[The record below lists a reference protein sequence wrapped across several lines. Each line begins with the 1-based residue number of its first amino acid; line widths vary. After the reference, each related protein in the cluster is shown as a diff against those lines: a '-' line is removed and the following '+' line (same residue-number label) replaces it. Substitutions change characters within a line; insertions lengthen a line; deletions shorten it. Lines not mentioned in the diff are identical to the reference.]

1 MNEIKVSVNSKCYTL
16 SGLSKHQIDQYM
28 KLIEIFNLLIDVR
41 DQIERENEEFV
52 CSCCL
57 NTVENLNTVIN
68 ALAEII
74 NPTNRPTVSDFLEY
88 CTKHN
93 LIPGRE
99 ESLRQ
104 FYNSEV
110 KNEER
115 IHTI

>member
-1 MNEIKVSVNSKCYTL
+1 M
-16 SGLSKHQIDQYM
+16 Q
-28 KLIEIFNLLIDVR
+28 LIEIFNLLIDMR

-57 NTVENLNTVIN
+57 TTVENLNTVID

-74 NPTNRPTVSDFLEY
+74 NPAKRPTLSDFLEY
-88 CTKHN
+88 CSKHK

-99 ESLRQ
+99 ESLRL
-104 FYNSEV
+104 FYSSEV